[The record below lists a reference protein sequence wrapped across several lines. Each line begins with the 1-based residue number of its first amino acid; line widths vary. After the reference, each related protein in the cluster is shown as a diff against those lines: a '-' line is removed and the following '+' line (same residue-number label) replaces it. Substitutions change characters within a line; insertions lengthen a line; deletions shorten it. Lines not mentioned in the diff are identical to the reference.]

1 MIEKTTI
8 PAGHGKAFIL
18 NKSQTISVINTYG
31 TQVVDCW
38 AFNRT
43 NIDEYMSMEASRV
56 WSQRLNPIL
65 GDTFVTNNRNKI
77 LTIVEDTSPGI
88 HDTFMAACDEKRYK
102 LLGVKKYHR
111 NCCDNLV
118 EALKEY
124 EINYNKPI
132 LASFNIFMNIEVQ
145 EDKKTL
151 KTLPTV
157 TSPGDKITLRAEMD
171 CYVVFSSC
179 PQDIVKIQG
188 EFDNEPKS
196 VEIEINQDVQTFSQI
211 KTKDT
216 WIPKT

>member
-1 MIEKTTI
+1 MKYNPSVIEKKWQRKWSELNTF
-8 PAGHGKAFIL
+8 KA
-18 NKSQTISVINTYG
+18 
-31 TQVVDCW
+31 
-38 AFNRT
+38 
-43 NIDEYMSMEASRV
+43 
-56 WSQRLNPIL
+56 
-65 GDTFVTNNRNKI
+65 
-77 LTIVEDTSPGI
+77 
-88 HDTFMAACDEKRYK
+88 
-102 LLGVKKYHR
+102 
-111 NCCDNLV
+111 
-118 EALKEY
+118 

-196 VEIEINQDVQTFSQI
+196 VEIEINQDAQTFSEI
-211 KTKDT
+211 KTTNT
-216 WIPKT
+216 WVPNT

>member
-38 AFNRT
+38 AFNKANT
-43 NIDEYMSMEASRV
+43 NEYMSMEASRV

-102 LLGVKKYHR
+102 LLLSLIH
-111 NCCDNLV
+111 
-118 EALKEY
+118 
-124 EINYNKPI
+124 I
-132 LASFNIFMNIEVQ
+132 
-145 EDKKTL
+145 
-151 KTLPTV
+151 
-157 TSPGDKITLRAEMD
+157 
-171 CYVVFSSC
+171 
-179 PQDIVKIQG
+179 
-188 EFDNEPKS
+188 
-196 VEIEINQDVQTFSQI
+196 
-211 KTKDT
+211 
-216 WIPKT
+216 

>member
-38 AFNRT
+38 AFNKANT
-43 NIDEYMSMEASRV
+43 NEYMSMEASRV

-151 KTLPTV
+151 KTLPTGNFFSNFSNGFSCASLCEIATLLFV
-157 TSPGDKITLRAEMD
+157 LSISVITHSISSPTLNIFFAE
-171 CYVVFSSC
+171 
-179 PQDIVKIQG
+179 
-188 EFDNEPKS
+188 
-196 VEIEINQDVQTFSQI
+196 TFFLFQLNSLE
-211 KTKDT
+211 
-216 WIPKT
+216 